1 MSKIHI
7 TLVGGQTAPIYS
19 GIIEFDPD
27 QVIFIC
33 SEQTKEEAER
43 VKSKIACPSELII
56 IDPIE
61 LKQISDTANRLL
73 DYYQKDEMSLNL
85 TGGTKPWNLLFF
97 KVFVDEENA
106 TLFYIDQ
113 NNKIWDLKSYQS
125 RIFTFNIE
133 SLFSIYGTP
142 LKHYTD
148 FNTYTA
154 RDIET
159 IEQIERLRSYN
170 YGSFNELTNIR
181 NVKENHFEEL
191 EDGSYIRCNQSE
203 GWVELC
209 LQSKQKGTMTK
220 RLHSENIN
228 SIIFKSGWFELKIA
242 HLLSKWNKAKNIQ
255 LNCVFKAQNNVDKN
269 EIDIIVNTGSKLLF
283 VECKT
288 QIKTIT
294 DIDKFHSAVKNFG
307 GMGSKALFITDASM
321 REEAKEKCQD
331 NDILSFSLQDN
342 KSGFWSTEQS
352 LFMILDQELT
362 TLNKK

>member
-1 MSKIHI
+1 MKKTHI
-7 TLVGGQTAPIYS
+7 TLVGSQTAPVYS
-19 GIIEFDPD
+19 GIIESDPD
-27 QVIFIC
+27 EVIFIC

-43 VKSKIACPSELII
+43 LKSKIACPSELIS

-61 LKQISDTANRLL
+61 LTQISETATRL
-73 DYYQKDEMSLNL
+73 YKNYQNDEISLNL

-97 KVFVDEENA
+97 KIFSDKENA

-113 NNKIWDLKSYQS
+113 NNRIWDLKNYQS
-125 RIFTFNIE
+125 RVFTFNTE

-142 LKHYTD
+142 LKHFID
-148 FNTYTA
+148 LSTYTS
-154 RDIET
+154 RDIEA
-159 IEQIERLRSYN
+159 IKQIECLRSYN
-170 YGSFNELTNIR
+170 YGSFKQLTNIR

-191 EDGSYIRCNQSE
+191 ADGSYIQCNQSE

-209 LQSKQKGTMTK
+209 LQNNSKGAVIK
-220 RLHSENIN
+220 RLHSEHIH

-242 HLLSKWNKAKNIQ
+242 HLLSKWNKARNVQ

-288 QIKTIT
+288 QINTIT

-321 REEAKEKCQD
+321 REEAKEKCRD